1 MANQGVLGGE
11 GMKKVLLFSLFII
24 CAGGILLGK
33 MHWESK
39 IETVS
44 MKVDAKETKES
55 TVADENAG
63 NSLDDSMSNFSKEL
77 KELVQKK
84 VSENKSIT
92 IAAVGSDA
100 TSDGNDA
107 WPSIL
112 QSELDENYGKKAF
125 SINVR
130 SFGDKT
136 SLEAMREI
144 REEGVDTTP
153 DVLLLEPFLLKD
165 NGEIRIEDSLDAV
178 TSIISAYRN
187 ANEEM
192 IIILQPSNP
201 LYDSKYYPNQVDE
214 LKAYAKENDYIYLNH
229 WKKWPD
235 QDSEEMKEY
244 LTEESEPN
252 KKGHQV
258 WADYLGDYFTGQ

>member
-1 MANQGVLGGE
+1 
-11 GMKKVLLFSLFII
+11 MKKFLLFFLFVI
-24 CAGGILLGK
+24 CAGGIFLGK

-55 TVADENAG
+55 PVADEEAG
-63 NSLDDSMSNFSKEL
+63 NSLDLAMSNFSTEL
-77 KELVQKK
+77 KEVIKK
-84 VSENKSIT
+84 KISEGESIH

-100 TSDGNDA
+100 TSDGNDS

-112 QSELDENYGKKAF
+112 QSELDENYGGEVF

-187 ANEEM
+187 VNEDM

-201 LYDSKYYPNQVDE
+201 LYDSKYYPKQVDE

-229 WKKWPD
+229 WKEWPD
-235 QDSEEMKEY
+235 QDSEKMEEY

-258 WADYLGDYFTGQ
+258 WANYLVDYFTGQ